1 MSRNFG
7 TVFVDQ
13 SCWQSAITA
22 KPASTH
28 KGYLLG
34 GLVWFT
40 IPFALA
46 ATSIREEHRMQHPF
60 DRVLLAEHSQ
70 RQQKV
75 LLGFKHFGFDDRNRN
90 LLFILHIH
98 AIGINCLFAVVASLL
113 SYICVLWMR
122 CV

>member
-13 SCWQSAITA
+13 SYWQSAITA
-22 KPASTH
+22 KSTSTH

-40 IPFALA
+40 ISFALA
-46 ATSIREEHRMQHPF
+46 AISIRQEHRMQHPF
-60 DRVLLAEHSQ
+60 DGVLLAEHSQ

-75 LLGFKHFGFDDRNRN
+75 FLGFKHLGFGDRNRN
-90 LLFILHIH
+90 FIFILHVH